1 MLTMRLMGCLI
12 VTLRPIPSITV
23 MLVGSGVGVGAFVE
37 DGVGLLDDEVATVG
51 GVTVAV
57 GDDGMGDMG
66 EGNGEE
72 GVSGL

>member
-1 MLTMRLMGCLI
+1 
-12 VTLRPIPSITV
+12 
-23 MLVGSGVGVGAFVE
+23 MLVGSGVGVGEFVE